1 MTNELLALY
10 NGIFY
15 NLWNSSPI
23 LSGNM
28 KKGIK
33 VKSVKDNEIVI
44 EIEAKFYNTSEWKKT
59 GKIIYTNKGWKKNPQ
74 ITNYAMWVN
83 DLGAFGRANK
93 SKFWVN
99 RSLDKSV
106 SAVASQL
113 GAIYENKLQTK

>member
-44 EIEAKFYNTSEWKKT
+44 EIIIQANGKK
-59 GKIIYTNKGWKKNPQ
+59 Q
-74 ITNYAMWVN
+74 E
-83 DLGAFGRANK
+83 K
-93 SKFWVN
+93 SF
-99 RSLDKSV
+99 
-106 SAVASQL
+106 
-113 GAIYENKLQTK
+113 IQTKVGKRIHK